1 MSTRYDGKVL
11 DDDNRKMGV
20 LDSFATYCN
29 SRKWEYQIII
39 IDNKISTNEFDLS
52 LLNNIHFIRFG
63 TEKRKGFFEGSN
75 KENSQINN

>member
-1 MSTRYDGKVL
+1 M
-11 DDDNRKMGV
+11 
-20 LDSFATYCN
+20 
-29 SRKWEYQIII
+29 I

-75 KENSQINN
+75 KENS